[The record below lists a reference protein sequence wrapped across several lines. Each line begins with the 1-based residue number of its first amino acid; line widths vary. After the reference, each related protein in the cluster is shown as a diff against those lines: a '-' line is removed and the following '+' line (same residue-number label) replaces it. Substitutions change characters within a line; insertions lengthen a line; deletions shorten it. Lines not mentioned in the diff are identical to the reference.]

1 MICKKHTVKVNGKKQ
16 LPKNTVIFDSA
27 EQIKKAAEKRNN
39 EQMLI
44 EIRDWDLIAKE
55 FRKHEKRYRDY
66 TRTIW
71 GTSI

>member
-44 EIRDWDLIAKE
+44 EIRD
-55 FRKHEKRYRDY
+55 
-66 TRTIW
+66 
-71 GTSI
+71 

>member
-16 LPKNTVIFDSA
+16 LPKNTVIFDST

-44 EIRDWDLIAKE
+44 EIRD
-55 FRKHEKRYRDY
+55 
-66 TRTIW
+66 
-71 GTSI
+71 